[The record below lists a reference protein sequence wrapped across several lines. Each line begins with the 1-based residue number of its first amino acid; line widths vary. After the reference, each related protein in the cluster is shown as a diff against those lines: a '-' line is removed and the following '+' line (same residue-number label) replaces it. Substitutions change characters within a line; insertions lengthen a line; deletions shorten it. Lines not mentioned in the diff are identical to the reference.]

1 MIQRLRARWK
11 QWRSSLW
18 LVPAGMVLGAFVGA
32 LGMIQ
37 LSAFVP
43 REMLIRFPRLF
54 GADAQSSRSMLS
66 TIAGSM
72 ATIAGVTFSITVVAV
87 AQASTQY
94 TSRILRNFLSD
105 RPSQVVLGML
115 AGTFVYCLVL
125 IRTIRG
131 DADLLFIPGLGVLG
145 AFVLA
150 ILSIGFLVY
159 FIHHIAESLQAS
171 HVLARV
177 RRETIAVIDRLYPD
191 ALAES
196 MPHSATTRDTAGLHW
211 RWTNAQASGY
221 LQQVDG
227 DALAAWAS
235 QRNAVVRLDYRIGD
249 YIVDGTPLLAT
260 ASRDPDVT
268 DHIPSG
274 DSPDAERPL
283 LEACTIGAYRTIDD
297 DASFGIQQ
305 VVDIA
310 NKALSPG
317 INDATTA
324 VAAIDTLC
332 AILVRLGSRCTT
344 LPARIVDGVERVIQ
358 AGHSYEEFVSI
369 GLDQLRRNASADVG
383 VSVHLMRVIARII
396 AATPCETRRTLLL
409 ASADLLRDAS
419 SRRAEVAAD
428 GLAIDAAHA
437 QARLTAV
444 TAVTAE
450 PGHAVPEP
458 STW

>member
-1 MIQRLRARWK
+1 MRRLRARWNR
-11 QWRSSLW
+11 WRSSLW
-18 LVPAGMVLGAFVGA
+18 FLPAGMVLGAFVGA

-37 LSAFVP
+37 LSAVVP

-54 GADAQSSRSMLS
+54 GADAQSSASMLS

-105 RPSQVVLGML
+105 RPSQVMLGML

-131 DADLLFIPGLGVLG
+131 NDQLFIPGLGVLG
-145 AFVLA
+145 AFALA

-171 HVLARV
+171 QVLARV

-191 ALAES
+191 PLSDGVTPIAVPAHLAT
-196 MPHSATTRDTAGLHW
+196 MTW
-211 RWTNAQASGY
+211 RCTNAPASGY

-227 DALAAWAS
+227 VALERWAC
-235 QRNAVVRLDYRIGD
+235 QHNAVVRLDYRVGD
-249 YIVDGTPLLAT
+249 FIVDSTPLLAT
-260 ASRDPDVT
+260 ALREPVIGEQ
-268 DHIPSG
+268 IPAAS
-274 DSPDAERPL
+274 SSDAEQAL
-283 LEACTIGAYRTIDD
+283 LEACTIGAYRTIDA

-324 VAAIDTLC
+324 VTAIDTLC
-332 AILVRLGSRCTT
+332 AILIRLGSRSTNT
-344 LPARIVDGVERVIQ
+344 PARSGGGIARVIV
-358 AGHSYEEFVSI
+358 AGHSYEELVDI
-369 GLDQLRRNASADVG
+369 GLEQLRRNASAEVG
-383 VSVHLMRVIARII
+383 VSVHLIRMIDLVRESASGRVA
-396 AATPCETRRTLLL
+396 
-409 ASADLLRDAS
+409 
-419 SRRAEVAAD
+419 VAAD
-428 GLAIDAAHA
+428 GVAIDAAHA
-437 QARLTAV
+437 QACLMAGSVERDAQRTGV
-444 TAVTAE
+444 
-450 PGHAVPEP
+450 
-458 STW
+458 

>member
-43 REMLIRFPRLF
+43 REMLTRFPRLF

-94 TSRILRNFLSD
+94 TSRILRNFLRD
-105 RPSQVVLGML
+105 RPSQVMLGML

-131 DADLLFIPGLGVLG
+131 DDLLFIPGLGVLG
-145 AFVLA
+145 AFALA

-159 FIHHIAESLQAS
+159 FIHHIAESLEAS
-171 HVLARV
+171 QVLARV

-196 MPHSATTRDTAGLHW
+196 VTHATTTRDTAALNW
-211 RWTNAQASGY
+211 RWTNARASGY

-227 DALAAWAS
+227 DALAAWAC

-249 YIVDGTPLLAT
+249 YIVDGTPILAT
-260 ASRDPDVT
+260 ASREPVFT
-268 DHIPSG
+268 DHIASA
-274 DSPDAERPL
+274 DSPDAERRL
-283 LEACTIGAYRTIDD
+283 LEACTVGAYRTIDD

-324 VAAIDTLC
+324 VTAIDTLC
-332 AILVRLGSRCTT
+332 AILIRLGSRRTNP
-344 LPARIVDGVERVIQ
+344 PARIVDGVARVIRG
-358 AGHSYEEFVSI
+358 GHSYEEFVSI

-383 VSVHLMRVIARII
+383 VSVHLIRIIARII
-396 AATPCETRRTLLL
+396 AATPCESRRKLLL
-409 ASADLLRDAS
+409 ASADLLREAS
-419 SRRAEVAAD
+419 SRRVAVAAD

-444 TAVTAE
+444 TAVTSE
-450 PGHAVPEP
+450 PGQAVPEG